1 MSLQKKLIDDIL
13 SSYDIISENKKLVF
27 EVVDVYP
34 NINFVDRLVGNSTPS
49 KDNISTTLLQD
60 VQKAAKA
67 AGLVVDVTTAV
78 SGHRPS
84 KRHQSG
90 QAVDIARI
98 NGKVVSTSN
107 RADADKLVN
116 ALVSMGYLKN
126 SENSND
132 KAVLTFGFEGHDDH
146 VHISNTGGASTQEP
160 TNTTTTNTT
169 QTSTET
175 PDATSTDSETQ
186 TTPTKKSSRDFAK
199 QVGSTILNAIG
210 INESFKPGAFG
221 VNTKIRS
228 GKLIIPRNSNPKIKS
243 PVSGN
248 IVTSISNSS
257 CLNQLTIEFSDGYLE
272 YCGITSISEKVKDRV
287 GVGTVLGTSTSNV
300 TVSYYTNSK
309 RKEPIVFDTEE
320 KTKQPEKTD
329 SDKNKERDDNSDL
342 AGKSGYSQLLIKGYR
357 NLKKAFDVKTDK
369 KLDENINR
377 IKGLL

>member
-1 MSLQKKLIDDIL
+1 MSLQKKLIEDIL
-13 SSYDIISENKKLVF
+13 SSYNVINENKNMVF

-67 AGLVVDVTTAV
+67 AGLMVDVTTAI
-78 SGHRPS
+78 SGHGPS
-84 KRHQSG
+84 KRHQAG
-90 QAVDIARI
+90 QAVDIAQI
-98 NGKVVSTSN
+98 NDKPVSSSN

-116 ALVSMGYLKN
+116 ALVSMGYSKN
-126 SENSND
+126 VENTNS
-132 KAVLTFGFEGHDDH
+132 KSVLTFGFEGHDDH
-146 VHISNTGGASTQEP
+146 VHVSNTGGASTQEP
-160 TNTTTTNTT
+160 TNTTTTDTA

-175 PDATSTDSETQ
+175 PDGTSTDSETK
-186 TTPTKKSSRDFAK
+186 TNKKSSRDFAK

-221 VNTKIRS
+221 VNAKIRS

-248 IVTSISNSS
+248 IVDSISNSS

-287 GVGTVLGTSTSNV
+287 GVGTVLGTSKSNV
-300 TVSYYTNSK
+300 SVTYYTHSK
-309 RKEPIVFDTEE
+309 RNEPIVFDTEE
-320 KTKQPEKTD
+320 KTKKPEKTD
-329 SDKNKERDDNSDL
+329 DDKNKERDDNSDL
-342 AGKSGYSQLLIKGYR
+342 AGKTGYSQLLIKGYR
-357 NLKKAFDVKTDK
+357 NLKKSFDVKKDK